1 MKSGLFKLKTRGK
14 SILKQNKE
22 RETKEKKIRKP
33 RSPLVMRKKPT
44 NFAPSVK
51 KEKYGVAPSSGNEIK
66 VCKLRPLCK
75 VGK

>member
-1 MKSGLFKLKTRGK
+1 MKSGLFKLKTRAEG
-14 SILKQNKE
+14 SPYLNRNKE
-22 RETKEKKIRKP
+22 EKNKETALPSGNE
-33 RSPLVMRKKPT
+33 KKPT

-51 KEKYGVAPSSGNEIK
+51 KEKYGVAPPSGNEIK